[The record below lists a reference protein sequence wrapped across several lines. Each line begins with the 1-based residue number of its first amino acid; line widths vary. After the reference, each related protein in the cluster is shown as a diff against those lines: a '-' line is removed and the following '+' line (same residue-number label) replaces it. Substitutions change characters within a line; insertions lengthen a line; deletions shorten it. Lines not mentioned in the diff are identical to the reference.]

1 MANIQSHPS
10 NLQSA
15 KTLRSAY
22 FCYFLAALVMCVTAW
37 FIVEG
42 IQATEPDSP
51 ARHAKVAAGVLLLVL
66 EGCVFSL
73 AGQYQKHSLYLRLL
87 GWSIFALQITLMTL
101 ANYSVGATAGKAAA
115 RSKDTIG
122 QLTAQADAA
131 RSAAKTLQESAAK
144 QSKSKHSWVNVEAGK
159 NATAAADQTAAA
171 GVAVEK
177 LERLQAASVSTPLV
191 ETIGET
197 GLMVLSGALSLI
209 MEAAGIVLMHVAGS
223 LRREASG
230 APPVDVQILELLHRV
245 HGVPAVIQ
253 AAPQLAIESKPVA
266 PAKTAPEAAKP
277 IYSTW
282 TGKSVPLA
290 TLGALGALGAAQT
303 VHAAPAVPA
312 VRATPPVNVDP
323 PTPVNVDAP
332 APVKKERKARVRDA
346 SMTVMDTGVG
356 EHDGYRYRRALAAV
370 KAGQINPSRDG
381 LLKGVGASVP
391 TAKRYIE
398 AMALAGEIM
407 PNPNGSGWVLA
418 SKGGAA

>member
-1 MANIQSHPS
+1 
-10 NLQSA
+10 
-15 KTLRSAY
+15 
-22 FCYFLAALVMCVTAW
+22 
-37 FIVEG
+37 
-42 IQATEPDSP
+42 
-51 ARHAKVAAGVLLLVL
+51 
-66 EGCVFSL
+66 
-73 AGQYQKHSLYLRLL
+73 
-87 GWSIFALQITLMTL
+87 
-101 ANYSVGATAGKAAA
+101 
-115 RSKDTIG
+115 
-122 QLTAQADAA
+122 
-131 RSAAKTLQESAAK
+131 
-144 QSKSKHSWVNVEAGK
+144 
-159 NATAAADQTAAA
+159 
-171 GVAVEK
+171 
-177 LERLQAASVSTPLV
+177 
-191 ETIGET
+191 
-197 GLMVLSGALSLI
+197 

-253 AAPQLAIESKPVA
+253 AAPQLAIESKPAA

-323 PTPVNVDAP
+323 PTPVNVDPPAAVTPVNVDAP

-398 AMALAGEIM
+398 AMALAGEIV